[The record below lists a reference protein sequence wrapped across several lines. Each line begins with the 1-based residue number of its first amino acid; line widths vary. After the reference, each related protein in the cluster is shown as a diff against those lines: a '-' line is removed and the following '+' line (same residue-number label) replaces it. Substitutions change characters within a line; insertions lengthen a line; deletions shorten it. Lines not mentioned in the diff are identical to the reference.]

1 MGIPLI
7 LAINDSYDLS
17 DINIFCIVFTLI
29 NPHGDGGTGTTT
41 AHTTNTTNNTTTTT
55 TTNTTNNNNCCKIL
69 ACD

>member
-41 AHTTNTTNNTTTTT
+41 LLP
-55 TTNTTNNNNCCKIL
+55 IL
-69 ACD
+69 LILPIILPLLLLLLLLLIIITAAKF